1 MKAKDIPQTKL
12 KILKAA
18 EELFAEKGF
27 DGARVD
33 DIAAKAGINKSLIYY
48 YFKSKH
54 SILDELF
61 ESFIQELTAIIY
73 ESIEGNIDIMSPEG
87 RAAEMETY
95 YGFLESK
102 ENTLRI
108 MMMES
113 LKASDAPPP
122 LFRLSELATGEVA
135 EKVME
140 MFRERGV
147 SVDIDMDE
155 AIMADFFTGMMPL
168 VSFIVY
174 RHKWCEHFGIGI
186 EELREKF
193 SEVFS
198 ITHLA
203 YHRAQQTNI
212 E

>member
-1 MKAKDIPQTKL
+1 MKAKDISQTKL

-27 DGARVD
+27 YGARVD
-33 DIAAKAGINKSLIYY
+33 DIAAKAGVNKALIYY

-73 ESIEGNIDIMSPEG
+73 ESIEGHIDIMSPEDK
-87 RAAEMETY
+87 AAEMETY

-135 EKVME
+135 KKVME
-140 MFRERGV
+140 MELGV

-174 RHKWCEHFGIGI
+174 RHKWCDHFGIGM